1 METRIRFLIVICIFS
16 LTSFV
21 CMAQLLNDLSKT
33 DVTIILKGDHKQS
46 GQLVN
51 YDPGKSITIVKSNGD
66 TVTYQQSEIYQIKRK
81 RPYIMAFTKEFIE
94 TGPQHGYH
102 GEYNFEKISRYRG
115 AMGFS
120 TIQGYQF
127 LPWLRAGVGYIYL
140 RNPDVT
146 KKNSEGF
153 YFQTTDHINILIGD
167 AKFFLTRSLFNPFF
181 DLRLGSSLN
190 NGGDFFY
197 NASIGCRFG
206 LRSSKRLAFN
216 FAMGVDNTYT
226 IDSRVSI
233 VFRAGF
239 EF

>member
-21 CMAQLLNDLSKT
+21 CMAQLLNDLRKT

-140 RNPDVT
+140 RKRIVKVFTFKPPITSIYSLVMQ
-146 KKNSEGF
+146 SF
-153 YFQTTDHINILIGD
+153 SLLVLCLIR
-167 AKFFLTRSLFNPFF
+167 FLTF
-181 DLRLGSSLN
+181 D
-190 NGGDFFY
+190 
-197 NASIGCRFG
+197 
-206 LRSSKRLAFN
+206 
-216 FAMGVDNTYT
+216 
-226 IDSRVSI
+226 
-233 VFRAGF
+233 
-239 EF
+239 